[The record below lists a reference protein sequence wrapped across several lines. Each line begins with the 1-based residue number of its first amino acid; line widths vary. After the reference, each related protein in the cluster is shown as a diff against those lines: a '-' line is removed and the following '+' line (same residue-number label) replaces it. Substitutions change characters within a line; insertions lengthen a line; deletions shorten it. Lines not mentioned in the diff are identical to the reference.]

1 MTDGTLE
8 VADRQGKPS
17 HLAILAIL
25 AAVLFFANT
34 WGYDLW
40 PADEP
45 RFGQVAREMM
55 ESGNY
60 LVPSINGGPY
70 KEKPPLL
77 FWAITLASMPFG
89 DVTEFSARV
98 PSAIAGIAMVLL
110 TYLLATRLYGR
121 RIGFWSATMLMTMLL
136 VWREA
141 RAARTDMLLGASM
154 TAALY
159 TFQRWRE
166 DKQTKWL
173 VALYAAIIVGL
184 YAKGPAALIF
194 PLLLIVAFYWK
205 RRDERRRMHW
215 VIGFVIAIAAILLW
229 FIPARMALPAV
240 PPTVYTAEPDTGLS
254 MGGELF
260 RQTIG
265 RFLLGVSKAA
275 PPWEYFINVPLGLIP
290 WTLFLPWAIPWVW
303 KRRREDD
310 RMRLLLSW
318 TVPAFMFFSIC
329 IGKRDL
335 YLLPIYPGLAILI
348 TRSVLDLAD
357 SDRATWRKYLAIVW
371 AAVLVILGL
380 APFAL
385 PFTPYRDL
393 VGVGPLSLAGFAL
406 AAGVYTLIRMK
417 KTEGRDL
424 HAMMAVQFGVL
435 AFVVAVGVFP
445 LLNKYKGASDICEP
459 LRELSLQK
467 VDYRLYTIGFSR
479 EEYIFYSRHPHTPV
493 LNDLLPIKLSHEV
506 DLAAMA
512 KQQRKLRKAVAEA
525 ASKVDVA
532 SLMDPTQQEIETLR
546 TAVHQ
551 AIAETKVD
559 PDLAPAFEQSLKD
572 TVGAFA
578 TEFDGPTP
586 AFVFVQEEDLK
597 WMIPLFPDLTK
608 HTLVRKESVGR
619 RNMVLLGNQSGVQ
632 ALAK

>member
-1 MTDGTLE
+1 MSDNDTE
-8 VADRQGKPS
+8 ASDRQAKPR
-17 HLAILAIL
+17 HLAALALL

-60 LVPSINGGPY
+60 LAPSINGQPY

-77 FWAITLASMPFG
+77 FWAITLASKPFG

-98 PSAIAGIAMVLL
+98 PSGIAGTVMVLL
-110 TYLLATRLYGR
+110 TYLLATQLYGR
-121 RIGFWSATMLMTMLL
+121 RTGFWSAAVLMTMLI

-159 TFQRWRE
+159 TFQRWHE

-205 RRDERRRMHW
+205 RRDERRRLHW
-215 VIGFVIAIAAILLW
+215 VIGFTIAIAAILLW
-229 FIPARMALPAV
+229 FIPARMALPTL

-275 PPWEYFINVPLGLIP
+275 PPWEYFITVPLGLVP

-318 TVPAFMFFSIC
+318 TVPAFIFFSIC

-335 YLLPIYPGLAILI
+335 YLLPIYPALAILI
-348 TRSVLDLAD
+348 ARSALDLAD
-357 SDRATWRKYLAIVW
+357 GDRAVWRKRAGFVW
-371 AAVLVILGL
+371 AAILVVLGL
-380 APFAL
+380 ATFL
-385 PFTPYRDL
+385 VPFTPYRDL
-393 VGVGPLSLAGFAL
+393 VGIGLFCFAGFAL
-406 AAGVYTLIRMK
+406 AAGLYTLIRIK
-417 KTEGRDL
+417 KTAGRTL
-424 HAMMAVQFGVL
+424 HAMMAIQFGML
-435 AFVVAVGVFP
+435 ALIIAMGVFP
-445 LLNKYKGASDICEP
+445 LLNKYKGAGVICEP
-459 LRELSLQK
+459 LRKLSLQK
-467 VDYRLYTIGFSR
+467 VNYRLYTIGFSR

-493 LNDLLPIKLSHEV
+493 LNDLLPVKLSHKI

-525 ASKVDVA
+525 AGKVDVA
-532 SLMDPTQQEIETLR
+532 SPMNPTPQEIETLR
-546 TAVHQ
+546 AAVHQ
-551 AIAETKVD
+551 AVTETKVD
-559 PDLAPAFEQSLKD
+559 PDLAPAFEQSLKE
-572 TVGAFA
+572 TVDAFA
-578 TEFDGPTP
+578 REFDGPAP
-586 AFVFVQEEDLK
+586 AFVFVQQEDLK
-597 WMIPLFPDLTK
+597 WMLPLFPDIAK
-608 HTLVRKESVGR
+608 HTLVREESVGR
-619 RNMVLLGNQSGVQ
+619 RDMVLLGNQAGIQ
-632 ALAK
+632 AIEK